1 MKKLYSLLLLA
12 TALTANAQQVNG
24 DFDSE
29 WDKCYPWVAGSY
41 ITTERGVQ
49 PPGWRSSNV
58 NGMDNGTYAQSDC
71 VVEVTPG
78 YDGTGKAVTI
88 QNKHILG
95 AIWCPGYLTLGTPW
109 NTAETITAKNKDGGT
124 WGGKEFSYKPD
135 AIKFYY
141 KWNMTK
147 AGKASFIG
155 YLWKGT
161 FKQENVPSE
170 TTSKFNATK
179 VTMEDR
185 DRNVLNMKTPQGG
198 NVTEKGSLIASYE
211 EYISASATD
220 WTPKTIKFNY
230 ANTTEIPEKINIIFA
245 STEYFNSTVVK
256 AENPLTIDDVTLVYY
271 KHLSKLTINGST
283 PFGFVSDDTADNTNK
298 VSIDARSTKY
308 TDGCVKA
315 EVAGVAAKKATSY
328 NEETGLFTITVTAG
342 DGEQKVYEI
351 QFADPNA
358 PEENVKTYTNDLSV
372 YVSGMTTEPE
382 KNSINLIESSGHYS
396 LELKNFILGGVQ
408 PIGNIKVTNLD
419 VEGKVY
425 STSQKIQITK
435 GDDPNFEEEDWM
447 GPDLGEVPV
456 NVVATVNGDQMVAQI
471 TIKDFPG
478 IGDIDV
484 TFAPTVTIGANASVS
499 TEAGVN
505 NVIVNR
511 TFAKGWNTV
520 CLPFDVAVASLQATK
535 AQEFVSSNGSSLT
548 FNEVADGVLKANVPY
563 LVFFNNEVS
572 DPFYYGGKV
581 EATNPTPVTYNGFTF
596 VGNYEA
602 SKSMEGLYGV
612 ASEGDVQKIMLG
624 TAGSTLP
631 ATCAYFTTKNL
642 NANGLRI
649 CFDGGEVTGINQV
662 NGAQAQSAGA
672 VYNLQGIKVSN
683 HGTNNLPAGLYI
695 MQGKK
700 VIVK

>member
-12 TALTANAQQVNG
+12 TALTANAQQIPNG
-24 DFDSE
+24 DFESGWE
-29 WDKCYPWVAGSY
+29 KCYPWVAGSY

-49 PPGWRSSNV
+49 PQGWRASNI
-58 NGMDNGTYAQSDC
+58 NGADGSYAKDKCVIESTGHNG
-71 VVEVTPG
+71 V
-78 YDGTGKAVTI
+78 GKAVTI
-88 QNKHILG
+88 QNQKVMG
-95 AIWCPGYLTLGTPW
+95 SNWCPGYLTLGTPW
-109 NTAETITAKNKDGGT
+109 NTAETMLASNKDGGT
-124 WGGKEFSYKPD
+124 WGGKAFTYKPD

-147 AGKASFIG
+147 PGKASFIG
-155 YLWKGT
+155 YLWNGT
-161 FKQENVPSE
+161 FKQKEVPAN
-170 TTSKFNATK
+170 TTLGVATK

-185 DRNVLNMKTPQGG
+185 DRNVLDMPTPQGG
-198 NVTEKGSLIASYE
+198 DVTEKGTLIASYE
-211 EYISASATD
+211 EYISSSATD
-220 WTPKTIKFNY
+220 WTSKTIKFKY
-230 ANTTEIPEKINIIFA
+230 KNTAEVPEKINIIFA
-245 STEYFNSTVVK
+245 STEYFKSTVVK
-256 AENPLTIDDVTLVYY
+256 AENPLIIDDVTLVYY

-283 PFGFVSDDTADNTNK
+283 PSDFVGDETADNTNK

-351 QFADPNA
+351 QFADPNV

-372 YVSGMTTEPE
+372 YVYGRTTEPE
-382 KNSINLIESSGHYS
+382 QNSINLIESSGHYS

-425 STSQKIQITK
+425 STSQKILITK
-435 GDDPNFEEEDWM
+435 GDDPNFEEDDWM

-456 NVVATVNGDQMVAQI
+456 NVTATVNGDQMVAQI

-478 IGDIDV
+478 VGDIDV
-484 TFAPTVTIGANASVS
+484 TFAPTVMIGANASVS

-505 NVIVNR
+505 NVILNR

-520 CLPFDVAVASLQATK
+520 CLPFDVAVTSLPATTK

-548 FNEVADGVLKANVPY
+548 FHEVADGVLKANVPY
-563 LVFFNNEVS
+563 LVFFSNEVS

-581 EATNPTPVTYNGFTF
+581 EATNPTPVEHNGFTF

-602 SKSMEGLYGV
+602 SKSMQGLYGV

-683 HGTNNLPAGLYI
+683 RGTNNLPAGLYI

>member
-12 TALTANAQQVNG
+12 TALTANAQQIPNG
-24 DFDSE
+24 DFESVWE
-29 WDKCYPWVAGSY
+29 KCYPWVAGSY

-49 PPGWRSSNV
+49 PQGWRASNI
-58 NGMDNGTYAQSDC
+58 NGADGSYAKDKCVIESTGHNG
-71 VVEVTPG
+71 V
-78 YDGTGKAVTI
+78 GKAVTI
-88 QNKHILG
+88 QNQRVMGLN
-95 AIWCPGYLTLGTPW
+95 WCPGYLTLGTPW
-109 NTAETITAKNKDGGT
+109 NTAETVLASNKDGGT
-124 WGGKEFSYKPD
+124 WGGKAFTYKPD

-141 KWNMTK
+141 KWNMKKT
-147 AGKASFIG
+147 GKASFIG
-155 YLWKGT
+155 YLWNGT
-161 FKQENVPSE
+161 FKQKEVPANTTLE
-170 TTSKFNATK
+170 TATK

-185 DRNVLNMKTPQGG
+185 DRNVLNMPTPQGG
-198 NVTEKGSLIASYE
+198 DVTEKGTLIASYE
-211 EYISASATD
+211 EYISSSATD
-220 WTPKTIKFNY
+220 WTSKTIKFKY
-230 ANTTEIPEKINIIFA
+230 KNTAEVPEKINIIFA

-256 AENPLTIDDVTLVYY
+256 AENPLIIDDVTLVYY

-283 PFGFVSDDTADNTNK
+283 PSDFVGDETADNTNK

-315 EVAGVAAKKATSY
+315 EVAGAAAKKATSY

-351 QFADPNA
+351 QFADPNV

-372 YVSGMTTEPE
+372 YVYGRTTEPE
-382 KNSINLIESSGHYS
+382 QNSINLIESSGHYS

-425 STSQKIQITK
+425 TTSQKILITK

-447 GPDLGEVPV
+447 GPELGEVPV
-456 NVVATVNGDQMVAQI
+456 DVVATVNGDQMVAQI
-471 TIKDFPG
+471 TIKNFPG
-478 IGDIDV
+478 VGNIDV

-520 CLPFDVAVASLQATK
+520 CLPFDVAVASLPATTK
-535 AQEFVSSNGSSLT
+535 AQEFVSSDGSSLT
-548 FNEVADGVLKANVPY
+548 FHEVADVLKANVPY
-563 LVFFNNEVS
+563 LVFFSNEVS

-581 EATNPTPVTYNGFTF
+581 EATNPTPVEHNGFTF

-612 ASEGDVQKIMLG
+612 ASEGEVQKIMLG

-683 HGTNNLPAGLYI
+683 RGTNNLPAGLYI

>member
-29 WDKCYPWVAGSY
+29 WEKCYPWVAGSY

-49 PPGWRSSNV
+49 PPGWRASNI
-58 NGMDNGTYAQSDC
+58 NGADGSYAKDKCVIESTGHNGI
-71 VVEVTPG
+71 
-78 YDGTGKAVTI
+78 GKAVTI
-88 QNKHILG
+88 QNQKVMGLN
-95 AIWCPGYLTLGTPW
+95 WCPGYLTLGTPW
-109 NTAETITAKNKDGGT
+109 NTAETIAASNKDGGT
-124 WGGKEFSYKPD
+124 WGGKAFTYKPD

-141 KWNMTK
+141 KWNMKKT
-147 AGKASFIG
+147 GKASFIG
-155 YLWKGT
+155 YLWNGT
-161 FKQENVPSE
+161 FKQKEVPANTTLE
-170 TTSKFNATK
+170 TATK

-185 DRNVLNMKTPQGG
+185 DRNVLNMSTPQGG
-198 NVTEKGSLIASYE
+198 DVTEKGTLIASYE
-211 EYISASATD
+211 EYISSSATD
-220 WTPKTIKFNY
+220 WTSKTIKFKY
-230 ANTTEIPEKINIIFA
+230 KNTTEVPEKINIIFA
-245 STEYFNSTVVK
+245 STEYFKSTVVK
-256 AENPLTIDDVTLVYY
+256 AENPLIIDDVTLVYY

-283 PFGFVSDDTADNTNK
+283 PSDFVGDETADNTNK

-315 EVAGVAAKKATSY
+315 EVAGVAAKTSTSY
-328 NEETGLFTITVTAG
+328 NEEKGLFTITVTAG

-351 QFADPNA
+351 QFADPNV

-372 YVSGMTTEPE
+372 YVYGRTTEPE
-382 KNSINLIESSGHYS
+382 QNSINLIESSGHYS
-396 LELKNFILGGVQ
+396 LELKNFILGGAQ

-425 STSQKIQITK
+425 TTSQKILITK
-435 GDDPNFEEEDWM
+435 GDDPNFEEDDWM
-447 GPDLGEVPV
+447 GPELGEVPV
-456 NVVATVNGDQMVAQI
+456 DVVATVNGDQMVAQI
-471 TIKDFPG
+471 TIKNFLG
-478 IGDIDV
+478 VGNNIDV

-520 CLPFDVAVASLQATK
+520 CLPFDVAVTSLQAAK

-563 LVFFNNEVS
+563 LVFFDNEVS

-581 EATNPTPVTYNGFTF
+581 EATNPTPVEHNVFTF

-602 SKSMEGLYGV
+602 SKSMQGLYGV
-612 ASEGDVQKIMLG
+612 ASEGEVQKIMLG

-662 NGAQAQSAGA
+662 NGAQTQSAGA

-683 HGTNNLPAGLYI
+683 RGTNNLPAGLYI

>member
-12 TALTANAQQVNG
+12 TALTANAQQIPNG
-24 DFDSE
+24 DFESGWE
-29 WDKCYPWVAGSY
+29 KCYPWVAGSY

-49 PPGWRSSNV
+49 PQGWRASNI
-58 NGMDNGTYAQSDC
+58 NGADGSYAKDKCVIESTGHNG
-71 VVEVTPG
+71 V
-78 YDGTGKAVTI
+78 GKAVTI
-88 QNKHILG
+88 QNQKVMG
-95 AIWCPGYLTLGTPW
+95 SNWCPGYLTLGTPW
-109 NTAETITAKNKDGGT
+109 NTAETMLASNKDGGT
-124 WGGKEFSYKPD
+124 WGGKAFTYKPD

-147 AGKASFIG
+147 PGKASFIG
-155 YLWKGT
+155 YLWNGT
-161 FKQENVPSE
+161 FKQKEVPAN
-170 TTSKFNATK
+170 TTLGVATK

-185 DRNVLNMKTPQGG
+185 DRNVLDMPTPQGG
-198 NVTEKGSLIASYE
+198 DVTEKGTLIASYE
-211 EYISASATD
+211 EYISSSATD
-220 WTPKTIKFNY
+220 WTSKTIKFKY
-230 ANTTEIPEKINIIFA
+230 KNTAEVPEKINIIFA
-245 STEYFNSTVVK
+245 STEYFKSTVVK
-256 AENPLTIDDVTLVYY
+256 AENPLIIDDVTLVYY

-283 PFGFVSDDTADNTNK
+283 PSDFVGDETADNTNK

-351 QFADPNA
+351 QFADPNV

-372 YVSGMTTEPE
+372 YVYGRTTEPE
-382 KNSINLIESSGHYS
+382 QNSINLIESSGHYS

-425 STSQKIQITK
+425 STSQKILITK
-435 GDDPNFEEEDWM
+435 GDDPNFEEDDWM

-456 NVVATVNGDQMVAQI
+456 NVTATVNGDQMVAQI

-478 IGDIDV
+478 VGDIDV

-563 LVFFNNEVS
+563 LVFFSNEVS

-581 EATNPTPVTYNGFTF
+581 EATNPTPVEHNGFTF

-602 SKSMEGLYGV
+602 SKSMNGLYGV

-631 ATCAYFTTKNL
+631 ATCAYFATKNM

-683 HGTNNLPAGLYI
+683 RGTNNLPAGLYI

>member
-12 TALTANAQQVNG
+12 TALTANAQQIPNG
-24 DFDSE
+24 DFESGWE
-29 WDKCYPWVAGSY
+29 KCYPWVAGSY

-49 PPGWRSSNV
+49 PQGWRASNI
-58 NGMDNGTYAQSDC
+58 NGADGSYAKDKCVIESTGHNG
-71 VVEVTPG
+71 V
-78 YDGTGKAVTI
+78 GKAVTI
-88 QNKHILG
+88 QNQKVMG
-95 AIWCPGYLTLGTPW
+95 SNWCPGYLTLGTPW
-109 NTAETITAKNKDGGT
+109 NTAETMLASNKDGGT
-124 WGGKEFSYKPD
+124 WGGKAFTYKPD

-147 AGKASFIG
+147 PGKASFIG
-155 YLWKGT
+155 YLWNGT
-161 FKQENVPSE
+161 FKQKEVPAN
-170 TTSKFNATK
+170 TTLGVATK

-185 DRNVLNMKTPQGG
+185 DRNVLDMPTPQGG
-198 NVTEKGSLIASYE
+198 DVTEKGTLIASYA
-211 EYISASATD
+211 EYISSSATD
-220 WTPKTIKFNY
+220 WTSKTIKFKY
-230 ANTTEIPEKINIIFA
+230 KNTAEVPEKINIIFA
-245 STEYFNSTVVK
+245 STEYFKSTVVK
-256 AENPLTIDDVTLVYY
+256 AENPLIIDDVTLVYY

-283 PFGFVSDDTADNTNK
+283 PSDFVGDETADNTNK

-351 QFADPNA
+351 QFADPNV

-372 YVSGMTTEPE
+372 YVYGRTTEPE
-382 KNSINLIESSGHYS
+382 QNSINLIESSGHYS

-425 STSQKIQITK
+425 STSQKILITK
-435 GDDPNFEEEDWM
+435 GDDPNFEEDDWM

-456 NVVATVNGDQMVAQI
+456 NVTATVNGDQMVAQI

-478 IGDIDV
+478 VGDIDV
-484 TFAPTVTIGANASVS
+484 TFAPTVMIGANASVS

-505 NVIVNR
+505 NVILNR

-520 CLPFDVAVASLQATK
+520 CLPFDVAVTSLPATTK

-548 FNEVADGVLKANVPY
+548 FHEVADGVLKANVPY
-563 LVFFNNEVS
+563 LVFFSNEVS

-581 EATNPTPVTYNGFTF
+581 EATNPTPVEHNGFTF

-602 SKSMEGLYGV
+602 SKSMQGLYGV

-624 TAGSTLP
+624 TAASTLP

-683 HGTNNLPAGLYI
+683 RGTNNLPAGLYI

>member
-24 DFDSE
+24 DFDSKWE
-29 WDKCYPWVAGSY
+29 KCYPWVAGSY
-41 ITTERGVQ
+41 ITTARGVQ
-49 PPGWRSSNV
+49 PPGWRASNI
-58 NGMDNGTYAQSDC
+58 NGADGSYAKDKCVIESTGHNG
-71 VVEVTPG
+71 V
-78 YDGTGKAVTI
+78 GKAVTI
-88 QNKHILG
+88 QNQKVMG
-95 AIWCPGYLTLGTPW
+95 SNWCPGYLTLGTPW
-109 NTAETITAKNKDGGT
+109 NTAETMLASNKDGGT
-124 WGGKEFSYKPD
+124 WGGKAFTYKPD

-147 AGKASFIG
+147 PGKASFIG
-155 YLWKGT
+155 YLWNGT
-161 FKQENVPSE
+161 FKQKEVPAN
-170 TTSKFNATK
+170 TTLGVATK

-185 DRNVLNMKTPQGG
+185 DRNVLDMPTPQGG
-198 NVTEKGSLIASYE
+198 DVTEKGTLIASYE
-211 EYISASATD
+211 EYISSSATD
-220 WTPKTIKFNY
+220 WTSKTIKFKY
-230 ANTTEIPEKINIIFA
+230 KNTAEIPEKINIIFA

-256 AENPLTIDDVTLVYY
+256 AENPLIIDDVTLVYY

-283 PFGFVSDDTADNTNK
+283 PSDFVGDETADNTNK

-351 QFADPNA
+351 QFADPNV

-372 YVSGMTTEPE
+372 YVYGRTTEPE
-382 KNSINLIESSGHYS
+382 QNSINLIESSGHYS

-425 STSQKIQITK
+425 STSQKILITK
-435 GDDPNFEEEDWM
+435 GDDPNFEEDDWM

-456 NVVATVNGDQMVAQI
+456 NVTATVNGDQMVAQI

-478 IGDIDV
+478 VGDIDV
-484 TFAPTVTIGANASVS
+484 TFAPTVMIGANASVS

-505 NVIVNR
+505 NVILNR

-520 CLPFDVAVASLQATK
+520 CLPFDVAVTSLPATTK

-548 FNEVADGVLKANVPY
+548 FHEVADGVLKANVPY
-563 LVFFNNEVS
+563 LVFFSNEVS

-581 EATNPTPVTYNGFTF
+581 EATNPTPVEHNGFTF

-602 SKSMEGLYGV
+602 SKSMQGLYGV

-624 TAGSTLP
+624 TAASTLP

-683 HGTNNLPAGLYI
+683 RGTNNLPAGLYI

>member
-1 MKKLYSLLLLA
+1 MKKLYTLLLLA
-12 TALTANAQQVNG
+12 TALTANAQQIPNG
-24 DFDSE
+24 DFESGWE
-29 WDKCYPWVAGSY
+29 KCYPWVAGSY

-49 PPGWRSSNV
+49 PQGWRASNI
-58 NGMDNGTYAQSDC
+58 NGADGSYAKDKCVIESTGHNG
-71 VVEVTPG
+71 V
-78 YDGTGKAVTI
+78 GKAVTI
-88 QNKHILG
+88 QNQKVMG
-95 AIWCPGYLTLGTPW
+95 SNWCPGYLTLGTPW
-109 NTAETITAKNKDGGT
+109 NTAETMFASNKDGGT
-124 WGGKEFSYKPD
+124 WGGKAFTYKPD

-141 KWNMTK
+141 KWNMKKT
-147 AGKASFIG
+147 GKASFIG
-155 YLWKGT
+155 YLWNGT
-161 FKQENVPSE
+161 FKQKEVPANTTLE
-170 TTSKFNATK
+170 TATK

-185 DRNVLNMKTPQGG
+185 DRNVLNMPTPQGG
-198 NVTEKGSLIASYE
+198 DVTEKGTLIASYE
-211 EYISASATD
+211 EYISSSATD
-220 WTPKTIKFNY
+220 WTSKTIKFKY
-230 ANTTEIPEKINIIFA
+230 KNTAEVPEKINIIFA

-256 AENPLTIDDVTLVYY
+256 AENPLIIDDVTLVYY

-283 PFGFVSDDTADNTNK
+283 PSDFVGDETADNTNK

-315 EVAGVAAKKATSY
+315 EVAGAAAKKATSY

-351 QFADPNA
+351 QFADPNV

-372 YVSGMTTEPE
+372 YVYGRTTEPE
-382 KNSINLIESSGHYS
+382 QNSINLIESSGHYS

-425 STSQKIQITK
+425 STSQKILITK
-435 GDDPNFEEEDWM
+435 GDDPNFEEDDWM

-456 NVVATVNGDQMVAQI
+456 DVVATVNGDQMVAQI
-471 TIKDFPG
+471 TIKNFPG
-478 IGDIDV
+478 VGNIDV
-484 TFAPTVTIGANASVS
+484 TFAPTITIGANASVS

-520 CLPFDVAVASLQATK
+520 CLPFDVAVASLPATTK
-535 AQEFVSSNGSSLT
+535 AQEFVSSDGSSLT
-548 FNEVADGVLKANVPY
+548 FHEVADVLKANVPY
-563 LVFFNNEVS
+563 LVFFSNEVS

-581 EATNPTPVTYNGFTF
+581 EATNPTPVEHNGFTF

-631 ATCAYFTTKNL
+631 ATCAYFSTKNM